1 MIPKEKRGKKVIAL
15 LLCTA
20 FLLGG
25 PVRPLH
31 VYANLDP
38 ALFDDGT
45 SSAASSTASSAASS
59 AAEAKPATEVKK
71 TNPQDKYQAQID
83 KINDKLEDLTAE
95 KKEIEKSINEAKT
108 AKEKE
113 LATKNYINQQISVTQ
128 GEIGLLLDRISLLE
142 ESIVQKEEDI
152 ALKQADIDL
161 KYEQFKKRLRALQL
175 SDDATTLG
183 LVLGASDF
191 ADFLSKTETVT
202 SIAEHDRAL
211 MRELTNQRLGLEA
224 DKKSLE
230 ADKAQILADKDQTE
244 QRKQT
249 LNVQLNA
256 AAVAAYNFEMME
268 KEYLAD
274 LQKNQAQTKAME
286 SELDSIYKQ
295 IEWDKNPYIGGV
307 MAWPVPGYTKI
318 SSPYGPRF
326 GGKDFH
332 TGMDIAGTG
341 IHGKTIVAANA
352 GTVKFVNWS
361 YSPGRGYGIYLI
373 IDHGGGTT
381 TLYGHCSN
389 ILVSVGDQVA
399 KGQAVAQVGSTGWST
414 GPHLHFEVRLNGTHT
429 NPYPYV
435 TGG

>member
-1 MIPKEKRGKKVIAL
+1 MIQGKKRYGKVIAL
-15 LLCTA
+15 LLCAA
-20 FLLGG
+20 FLLSG
-25 PVRPLH
+25 PIEPLQ

-38 ALFDDGT
+38 ALFDDD
-45 SSAASSTASSAASS
+45 ASSTASSAA
-59 AAEAKPATEVKK
+59 AKPATEVKN

-83 KINDKLEDLTAE
+83 KINDKLDDLSEE

-113 LATKNYINQQISVTQ
+113 LATKNYIDQQITVTQ
-128 GEIGLLLDRISLLE
+128 GEIGLLQERIALLE
-142 ESIVQKEEDI
+142 ESIIQKEEDI
-152 ALKQADIDL
+152 VTKQADIDL

-183 LVLGASDF
+183 LILGASDF

-211 MRELTNQRLGLEA
+211 MRELTNQRL
-224 DKKSLE
+224 SLE
-230 ADKAQILADKDQTE
+230 KDKESLELDKAKILSDKDQTE

-249 LNVQLNA
+249 LSVQLNA
-256 AAVAAYNFEMME
+256 AAVAAYNFEKME

-307 MAWPVPGYTKI
+307 MAWPVPGFTKI
-318 SSPYGPRF
+318 SSPYGSRF

-341 IHGKTIVAANA
+341 IYGKNIVAANG

-361 YSPGRGYGIYLI
+361 YTPGRGYGIYLI
-373 IDHGGGTT
+373 VDHGGGTT

-399 KGQAVAQVGSTGWST
+399 KGQAIAQVGSTGWST

>member
-1 MIPKEKRGKKVIAL
+1 MIQGKKRYGKVIAL
-15 LLCTA
+15 LLCAA
-20 FLLGG
+20 FLLSG
-25 PVRPLH
+25 PIEPLQ

-38 ALFDDGT
+38 ALFDDDASSSASAAQ
-45 SSAASSTASSAASS
+45 SSAA
-59 AAEAKPATEVKK
+59 AKPATEVKN

-83 KINDKLEDLTAE
+83 KINDKLDGLSEE

-113 LATKNYINQQISVTQ
+113 LATKNYIDQQITVTQ
-128 GEIGLLLDRISLLE
+128 GEIGLLQERIALLE
-142 ESIVQKEEDI
+142 ESITEKEEDI
-152 ALKQADIDL
+152 VTKQADIDL

-183 LVLGASDF
+183 LILGASDF

-211 MRELTNQRLGLEA
+211 MRELTNQRL
-224 DKKSLE
+224 SLE
-230 ADKAQILADKDQTE
+230 KDKESLELDKAKILSDKDQTE

-249 LNVQLNA
+249 LSVQLNA
-256 AAVAAYNFEMME
+256 AAVAAYNFEKME

-307 MAWPVPGYTKI
+307 MAWPVPGFTKI
-318 SSPYGPRF
+318 SSPYGSRF

-341 IHGKTIVAANA
+341 IHGKNIVAANG

-361 YSPGRGYGIYLI
+361 YTPGRGYGIYLI

-399 KGQAVAQVGSTGWST
+399 KGQAIALVGSTGWST